1 MSDVKAVNRLISA
14 ALDPSEVTQ
23 AQFAANIPTVI
34 APFSPA
40 QIRDSFLPFLT
51 TWLPKNNKTITQN
64 VANHLNAIV
73 KAAGGLAPSAGL
85 IEALISSEEPNT
97 LNKIVESLSAF
108 KNDPMIDELITR
120 LLLSQYDTVRSFIP
134 KLLPISSSEASNL
147 KFCQT
152 LARDK
157 SFIVRF
163 ALAEYLPSL
172 PDKDMQQVSQILI
185 QDPQLRI
192 RAYLAVACIK
202 LPTFFKDI
210 APSLLKDIDWS
221 VRASLA
227 TQVVSALDPEQAAS
241 IATKLVDDNVWQ
253 VKLCALQSLTKLL
266 DKSPPIKYNQGL
278 NVISTLSELISFPQF
293 SLKAAV
299 IDCFFAIAMHDG
311 DSIPIDK
318 LKPFV
323 NDLVT
328 NQPPNVK
335 LHFLNTIASTKKQEF
350 AALIENKISSIVD
363 ALSRDDKWRVRLGVV
378 EELQALS
385 ALMPNSKC
393 AADFATLCLRL
404 TEDEAYPVRM
414 ASIKYLSAQFAS
426 EGTNIPAC
434 VMQMKAKD
442 SFRRRQTALLILSE
456 MRKATNDTDFKDHLL
471 KEMTS
476 FKEDSCRN
484 VSLLA
489 NKLIEE
495 AS

>member
-34 APFSPA
+34 APFSPT

-51 TWLPKNNKTITQN
+51 TWLPKNNKTITQH
-64 VANHLNAIV
+64 VANHLSEIV
-73 KAAGGLAPSAGL
+73 RAAGGLAPASQL

-97 LNKIVESLSAF
+97 LNKVAESLKVY

-120 LLLSQYDTVRSFIP
+120 LLLSQYDTVRLFIP
-134 KLLPISSSEASNL
+134 KLLPITSSEAVRL

-157 SFIVRF
+157 AFLVRF
-163 ALAEYLPSL
+163 SLAEYLPSL
-172 PDKDMQQVSQILI
+172 SDKDIQQISQILI
-185 QDPQLRI
+185 QDPQNRI
-192 RAYLAVACIK
+192 RAYLPVACHK

-210 APSLLKDIDWS
+210 ATPLLKDSDWS

-227 TQVVSALDPEQAAS
+227 TQVVNAQDHEQAAQ
-241 IATKLVDDNVWQ
+241 IATELVSDNVWQ

-266 DKSPPIKYNQGL
+266 DEVPPIKYDKGL
-278 NVISTLSELISFPQF
+278 AVISTLSDLISFPQF

-323 NDLVT
+323 DDLVT

-350 AALIENKISSIVD
+350 AALVENKISSIVD

-434 VMQMKAKD
+434 VLQMKAKD

-456 MRKATNDTDFKDHLL
+456 MRKETSDKDFKEHLL
-471 KEMTS
+471 KEMES

-489 NKLIEE
+489 AKLIEE